1 MNRIDPT
8 PTERDAMILAAYQ
21 NARPAMLS
29 LIRGNSMYDHDDASQ
44 QLYVFIIQAV
54 DQDKG
59 IGDFMYY
66 TKWYAVN
73 RLKNWMRDT
82 VGKRAHLE
90 CQVCHTIMP
99 MEAVKHRSC
108 ECGAGSDDIDSIT
121 HVDYSVD
128 LTYTKSSTIDDYTA
142 VAVRDF
148 INSIENERDRDI
160 MIGYIAD
167 TPRSELA
174 DRHGVS
180 PARIS
185 QILKRVKREISKEFA
200 NA

>member
-66 TKWYAVN
+66 TKWYALN

-82 VGKRAHLE
+82 VGRQAHLE
-90 CQVCHTIMP
+90 CQRCHKIMP

-108 ECGAGSDDIDSIT
+108 ECGAGSDDIESVT
-121 HVDYSVD
+121 HVDYAVD
-128 LTYTKSSTIDDYTA
+128 LEFTPHTTQDDWTR
-142 VAVRDF
+142 VAVRQF
-148 INSIENERDRDI
+148 IDGISDDRERDI
-160 MIGYIAD
+160 IIGYIAD

-185 QILKRVKREISKEFA
+185 QIVSRVKNRMTEELV
-200 NA
+200 NV

>member
-1 MNRIDPT
+1 MNRINPS
-8 PTERDAMILAAYQ
+8 PVERESMVLAAYQ
-21 NARPAMLS
+21 NARPAMIALT
-29 LIRGNSMYDHDDASQ
+29 RDNTMYDMDDVSQ
-44 QLYVFIIQAV
+44 QMYMFIIEAV
-54 DQDKG
+54 DKDKG
-59 IGDFMYY
+59 LGDFMYY

-90 CQVCHTIMP
+90 CQLCHTIMP

-108 ECGAGSDDIDSIT
+108 ECGAGSDDISSIT
-121 HVDYSVD
+121 HVDYATD
-128 LTYTKSSTIDDYTA
+128 LEFTKNQVRDDHTA
-142 VAVRDF
+142 FAVRDF
-148 INSIENERDRDI
+148 IDSIENERDRDI

-174 DRHGVS
+174 KRHGVS

-185 QILKRVKREISKEFA
+185 QILNRIKREISKEFA